1 MPGSP
6 ATHAARA
13 ERWLK
18 SDYAQRLKLDD
29 DLRSLGDELLD
40 AEQRE
45 RLASF
50 SPGISEMPRSLV
62 ERTTAADQ
70 SWSERFEELADALP
84 EDVRSFRR
92 LYPIIYR
99 NGSRFTH
106 PSSHVVAAFV
116 TGQPPLLAISDE
128 RALERDLSLTGSAIL
143 ALGLVIAETAT
154 PALAI
159 TVDDVRAA
167 LSE

>member
-50 SPGISEMPRSLV
+50 SPGISEMPRSGLAGIIPKGTAIHNA
-62 ERTTAADQ
+62 TTAATPGRIPPVSQ
-70 SWSERFEELADALP
+70 A
-84 EDVRSFRR
+84 
-92 LYPIIYR
+92 I
-99 NGSRFTH
+99 
-106 PSSHVVAAFV
+106 PSA
-116 TGQPPLLAISDE
+116 
-128 RALERDLSLTGSAIL
+128 
-143 ALGLVIAETAT
+143 
-154 PALAI
+154 
-159 TVDDVRAA
+159 
-167 LSE
+167 